1 MSEFEAEAP
10 AGFQLEDA
18 IEILDRRKWWIVP
31 GVVVG
36 LLIGTALTFLLPPK
50 YASFTTILVEP
61 QEVPENLVRSVVQ
74 QDVLQQIELLR
85 HRVTGFAN
93 VSNLIEEIGASKID
107 PSGLRSRED
116 LVQEIHE
123 NLHIRVPR
131 GKEIEFA
138 PVFKISYTSGDPEIA
153 AAVASGIADLFI
165 SENVKDREQQA
176 SSTAQ
181 FLERE
186 LDRIRQEVSEQEE
199 QLGVFRRERMGSLPE
214 QLDTNLR
221 ALDRLNFE
229 LAANLESQEA
239 MNQRMALLRRQAEGE
254 TTLGLP
260 SSRALALADARK
272 QLFEAERV
280 YTDEH
285 PNVQHLKA
293 QIERLENQTAEE
305 ALAERNEP
313 NLAIAESRPV
323 PIEFRPEIEATQLEL
338 AARKRREE
346 RIRAEIEVL
355 QAKVDATP
363 IREQELRTLTRDY
376 ANLTNTYH
384 TLLAKKYEAAIS
396 RNLERAQKGQKF
408 EIARRARVPK
418 KPFSPDPLMLLPGG
432 VGFGVGLVVV
442 FIVIAEIRN
451 PAFRSV
457 GRLTRMV
464 GLPVFAS
471 IPAIDNDTIYEV
483 EPDGRVDPKLVVYT
497 APESTPAEQYRG
509 FLPAF
514 LDAEN
519 CKVILVTSATRGDGK
534 SLTCMNLAISLAT
547 DLGKRV
553 LVIDS
558 DMRRPTAHKLLR
570 VSRKLGLSSVLEG
583 EAKLEECVID
593 SAIPNLSVLPAGP
606 IARNPLTLIAG
617 DQFLKLIDY
626 ARASYDVVMIDS
638 PPLLPVVDTRILRK
652 MADMLVFVVRA
663 GNTPPKAAVLSLKNV
678 VDVSGVVFNSVSS
691 GSFRRYYYY
700 DAYSRYAYGEAPD
713 AAEETDGEAQRG

>member
-1 MSEFEAEAP
+1 MSEFETEAP
-10 AGFQLEDA
+10 AAFQLDDA

-36 LLIGTALTFLLPPK
+36 LLIGTALTFLLPRE
-50 YASFTTILVEP
+50 YRSFTTVLVEP

-85 HRVTGFAN
+85 HRVTGHAN
-93 VSNLIEEIGASKID
+93 ISKLIDQIGAAKID
-107 PSGLRSRED
+107 PSGLRSREE
-116 LVQEIHE
+116 LVTEIRE
-123 NLHIRVPR
+123 NTNIRLPR
-131 GKEIEFA
+131 KKDIEFA
-138 PVFKISYTSGDPEIA
+138 PVFKISHVSADPEIA

-181 FLERE
+181 FLDRE
-186 LDRIRQEVSEQEE
+186 LERIREEVSLQEE
-199 QLGVFRRERMGSLPE
+199 QLGTFRQERMGSLPE

-239 MNQRMALLRRQAEGE
+239 MNQRMALLRRQTEGE
-254 TTLGLP
+254 VPGLP

-305 ALAERNEP
+305 ALAERSESGVGVDEP
-313 NLAIAESRPV
+313 RPIPV
-323 PIEFRPEIEATQLEL
+323 EFRPEIEAAQFEL
-338 AARKRREE
+338 QARKRREE
-346 RIRAEIEVL
+346 RIRAEIETL

-363 IREQELRTLTRDY
+363 IREQELRNLTRDY
-376 ANLTNTYH
+376 ANLTDTYH
-384 TLLAKKYEAAIS
+384 TLLAKKYDAAIS

-408 EIARRARVPK
+408 ELARRARVPK
-418 KPFSPDPLMLLPGG
+418 KPFWPDPLVLLPAGA
-432 VGFGVGLVVV
+432 GFGIGLALV
-442 FIVIAEIRN
+442 FIVISELRN

-457 GRLTRMV
+457 GRLTRMI

-483 EPDGRVDPKLVVYT
+483 APDGSVDPKLVVYT

-509 FLPAF
+509 FLPMF

-570 VSRKLGLSSVLEG
+570 VSRKRGLSSVLEEG
-583 EAKLEECVID
+583 AKLEECVID
-593 SAIPNLSVLPAGP
+593 SKIPNLAVLPAGP
-606 IARNPLTLIAG
+606 LARNPLTLIAG
-617 DQFLKLIDY
+617 DGFLKLIDF
-626 ARASYDVVMIDS
+626 ARASYDVVVIDS

-663 GNTPPKAAVLSLKNV
+663 DNTPPQAALLSLKNV

-700 DAYSRYAYGEAPD
+700 DAYSRYAYGEEP
-713 AAEETDGEAQRG
+713 EASDEADEKVRSG